1 MRKIL
6 LVLVAAA
13 VAGSFCFIHL
23 PSATAADEA
32 KTFTGKVISIEKR
45 MGKPPKWIYAIVT
58 VLADSGEKMAVYAIK
73 ATSVT
78 DASGNDM
85 NEGGKKLGALFLKK
99 GERVEVRYATLDND
113 RSEASSIRCLD

>member
-1 MRKIL
+1 
-6 LVLVAAA
+6 
-13 VAGSFCFIHL
+13 
-23 PSATAADEA
+23 
-32 KTFTGKVISIEKR
+32 